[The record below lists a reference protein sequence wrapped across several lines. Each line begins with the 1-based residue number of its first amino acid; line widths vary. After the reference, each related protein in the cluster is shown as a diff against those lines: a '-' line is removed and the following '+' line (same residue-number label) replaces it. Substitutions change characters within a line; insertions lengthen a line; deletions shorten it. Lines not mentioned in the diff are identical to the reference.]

1 MYPNSAKIFAY
12 IFIAS
17 ITFLSGCE
25 SGSKDEV
32 MGNIIMDCQFSAH
45 NAIDAAPFNDEKK
58 HFVIGENVE
67 RCLKEKGLQ
76 PIQDDRNCSPLFLSL
91 DLNGLLTGESRFD
104 SRFGWTAPRLIRL
117 TGRRLSA

>member
-1 MYPNSAKIFAY
+1 MYSNSSKIFA
-12 IFIAS
+12 FMLMVDV
-17 ITFLSGCE
+17 TFLSGCG
-25 SGSKDEV
+25 SGSNDEV

-76 PIQDDRNCSPLFLSL
+76 PIHDASVDSACFEASTSTENGKGFIKPLQKCWKNSKYSK
-91 DLNGLLTGESRFD
+91 D
-104 SRFGWTAPRLIRL
+104 
-117 TGRRLSA
+117 

>member
-67 RCLKEKGLQ
+67 RCLKGKGLQ
-76 PIQDDRNCSPLFLSL
+76 PIQDDRVDGACFETPMSTENGKGFVKPLQKCWKISKSSE
-91 DLNGLLTGESRFD
+91 G
-104 SRFGWTAPRLIRL
+104 
-117 TGRRLSA
+117 

>member
-1 MYPNSAKIFAY
+1 MYPNSAKIFA
-12 IFIAS
+12 FMLMVG
-17 ITFLSGCE
+17 ITFISGCG

-67 RCLKEKGLQ
+67 RCMKENGLQ
-76 PIQDDRNCSPLFLSL
+76 PIQDAQVDGACFETSTSAENGNGFIKPLQKCWKNRKSSK
-91 DLNGLLTGESRFD
+91 G
-104 SRFGWTAPRLIRL
+104 
-117 TGRRLSA
+117 